1 MKKSLLSLAVVALWA
16 APLFAANQGASSSGA
31 TVAAIVVPA
40 DGNGNHFM
48 VNFPYKVFEDSGSAS
63 AVLLVDEN
71 GNAPACA
78 IIHAV
83 CIDAGSGFVN
93 IIDSGSASGITAT
106 SPNSV
111 TGELAAATG
120 TQTCQVFD
128 SIVEKGAVAVNSTS
142 VLSSHILWRR
152 CGGSN

>member
-1 MKKSLLSLAVVALWA
+1 MKKSLLSLAVVLLSV
-16 APLFAANQGASSSGA
+16 PLFAANQGASSNGA
-31 TVAAIVVPA
+31 TVASMVVPA
-40 DGNGNHFM
+40 DGNGNHFE
-48 VNFPYKVFEDSGSAS
+48 VGFPYKVFEDSGSVS

-71 GNAPACA
+71 GNAPSCA

-93 IIDSGSASGITAT
+93 TIDASSTSGITDVSA
-106 SPNSV
+106 NSV
-111 TGELAAATG
+111 TGEVSAASGAL
-120 TQTCQVFD
+120 TCQVFD
-128 SIVEKGAVAVNSTS
+128 SIVEKGAVVVNSTS